1 MNIPIYRAKKLDSD
15 EYIIGD
21 LFDSKYII
29 AKSELNRDISEAL
42 KHIRE
47 DILTKDCISAEC
59 KNEHHLLNKMLN
71 KLLVNER
78 LEHIYEIDKTTLS
91 IHFPDMIDSQGNKIF
106 ASLQEDG
113 KGGDIVDTTIG
124 LRQNFVTICL
134 SSGVCVFTSDTS
146 AIKNTPC
153 KFILD
158 YKHRGIKVVGIQKEQ
173 NERN

>member
-1 MNIPIYRAKKLDSD
+1 MNIPIYRAKKIDSDKYIEGFLYQDIICYVPSDGVKSD
-15 EYIIGD
+15 EYKKALDEESWFITDNMSRNEMI
-21 LFDSKYII
+21 
-29 AKSELNRDISEAL
+29 DI
-42 KHIRE
+42 
-47 DILTKDCISAEC
+47 
-59 KNEHHLLNKMLN
+59 
-71 KLLVNER
+71 
-78 LEHIYEIDKTTLS
+78 TTLA

-158 YKHRGIKVVGIQKEQ
+158 YKHRGIKVVGIQKDIK
-173 NERN
+173 

>member
-1 MNIPIYRAKKLDSD
+1 MILIFRAKKTDSD

-21 LFDSKYII
+21 LFDGKYII

-78 LEHIYEIDKTTLS
+78 LEHIYEIDPTTLS
-91 IHFPDMIDSQGNKIF
+91 IHFPDMIDSQKNKIF
-106 ASLQEDG
+106 ASLQKDG
-113 KGGDIVDTTIG
+113 KGGDVCSVNDYIDGELNGVAIYQNYGFRIHRIG
-124 LRQNFVTICL
+124 KAMGI
-134 SSGVCVFTSDTS
+134 SFTSKD
-146 AIKNTPC
+146 IK
-153 KFILD
+153 I
-158 YKHRGIKVVGIQKEQ
+158 IGIQQ
-173 NERN
+173 

>member
-1 MNIPIYRAKKLDSD
+1 MIPIFRAKKLDSD

-21 LFDSKYII
+21 LFDGKYII

-78 LEHIYEIDKTTLS
+78 LEHIYEIDPTTLA
-91 IHFPDMIDSQGNKIF
+91 IHFENMLDSQGNKIF

-113 KGGDIVDTTIG
+113 KGGDIAKYNNKGDWIAIYIENAFMWVNVLDMQKIG
-124 LRQNFVTICL
+124 TKQPVSFLRLKPLAKMIVI
-134 SSGVCVFTSDTS
+134 
-146 AIKNTPC
+146 
-153 KFILD
+153 
-158 YKHRGIKVVGIQKEQ
+158 GIQE
-173 NERN
+173 